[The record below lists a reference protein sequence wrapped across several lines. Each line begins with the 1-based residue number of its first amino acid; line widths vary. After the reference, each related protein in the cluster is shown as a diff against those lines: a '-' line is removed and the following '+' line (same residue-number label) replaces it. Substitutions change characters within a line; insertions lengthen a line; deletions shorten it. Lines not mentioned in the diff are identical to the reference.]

1 MLMVSVQTVSLKGLI
16 VLTTFSVSE
25 KERLMKCIE
34 TQWLS
39 KSTATGLLINIWVD
53 RERQRELKI
62 EIVHLSAC

>member
-39 KSTATGLLINIWVD
+39 KSTAAGLLINIWVD